1 MRLPL
6 YVQIVI
12 ALLLGALAGL
22 ILPYK
27 IAAALDVPARMIL
40 RFLGAIAP
48 PLILLAVMRALI
60 TANVKGRLAGKL
72 FFLLALNTVVAI
84 VVGLTVANVIRPGR
98 HVHLPPSETP
108 KVNADPLE
116 QFLANIPESILGP
129 LVTNL
134 VIGVIIIAVAFG
146 LAARRLNDERKAK
159 VLEAVDIGFELII
172 IVLHWIIALVPL

>member
-40 RFLGAIAP
+40 RVLGAIAP

-60 TANVKGRLAGKL
+60 SANVKGRLAGKL
-72 FFLLALNTVVAI
+72 FFLLVLNTLVAI
-84 VVGLTVANVIRPGR
+84 LIGLTVANLIRPGR
-98 HVHLPPSETP
+98 HASLPPGDTP
-108 KVNADPLE
+108 QLGGNPLA
-116 QFLANIPESILGP
+116 QLLDN
-129 LVTNL
+129 
-134 VIGVIIIAVAFG
+134 
-146 LAARRLNDERKAK
+146 
-159 VLEAVDIGFELII
+159 
-172 IVLHWIIALVPL
+172 

>member
-48 PLILLAVMRALI
+48 PLILLAVMRAI
-60 TANVKGRLAGKL
+60 MTANVRGRLAGKM
-72 FFLLALNTVVAI
+72 FYLLALNTTVAI
-84 VVGLTVANVIRPGR
+84 LVGLLVANVLRPGK
-98 HVHLPPSETP
+98 HASLPTHEAVHL
-108 KVNADPLE
+108 AGDPVE
-116 QFLANIPESILGP
+116 QLLSNIPASLVAP
-129 LVTNL
+129 LVENN
-134 VIGVIIIAVAFG
+134 VIGVIIIAVAFA
-146 LAARRLNDERKAK
+146 LAARRLDRARRDKLLAA
-159 VLEAVDIGFELII
+159 LDI
-172 IVLHWIIALVPL
+172 